1 MEEAIVT
8 VIDVK
13 VKEQLDAFEKL
24 SSKITDK
31 SLLVAIEKKKD
42 ELNKIIVK

>member
-1 MEEAIVT
+1 MEDNEELHPNIL
-8 VIDVK
+8 ISDL
-13 VKEQLDAFEKL
+13 QKL

>member
-1 MEEAIVT
+1 MMEES
-8 VIDVK
+8 
-13 VKEQLDAFEKL
+13 VKEQLNKLEKL